1 VDRHESADGP
11 DHPQRTSN
19 PPKDRRQGIVQLVL
33 ILLFIG
39 GAFILYRYLA
49 AFETP
54 PEPEAP
60 DLDPAILVRTQMV
73 APQTYALR
81 FSATGTVQVRALADL
96 VPQVSGRV
104 VDIDERAFPGGVFTS
119 ETILFR
125 IEEDDYRNEVDL
137 ALAEVAGA
145 RTRLSLQQ
153 AASEAAAEEWRE
165 LNPDRPVPSLVAQTP
180 QLEEAKAALQAA
192 QAGLRMARLNLAR
205 TRYRLPFEGRVMN
218 LQLENGQYVVAG
230 QSYGQVYRLASLEV
244 HVPLPERHLRWLLE
258 AEEPQIS
265 VSGDSVTRNRNYPA
279 SVKRVSASLDPQ
291 TRFALVVLELRE
303 AEPDLVPDVFVNVR
317 FVGPERRDVW
327 LLPLEALQ
335 IDNLIWVVDADD
347 TLRSIEPRIIQI
359 TQTHAI
365 AHSDGR
371 TIRVVHGN
379 LAEAT
384 EGTPVQWEDEGGR
397 GEHPKTVSG

>member
-1 VDRHESADGP
+1 MNRQPEGP
-11 DHPQRTSN
+11 DHPRRTSN
-19 PPKDRRQGIVQLVL
+19 PPKDRRQGIIQLVL

-39 GAFILYRYLA
+39 GAFVLYSYLA

-60 DLDPAILVRTQMV
+60 DRDLAILVRTQVV
-73 APQTYALR
+73 APQAHALR

-119 ETILFR
+119 ETTLFR

-137 ALAEVAGA
+137 ALAELAGA

-165 LNPDRPVPSLVAQTP
+165 LNPDRPVPALVAETP
-180 QLEEAKAALQAA
+180 QLEEAKAALEAA
-192 QAGLRMARLNLAR
+192 RAGLRMARLNLAR
-205 TRYRLPFEGRVMN
+205 TRYRLPFEGRILN
-218 LQLENGQYVVAG
+218 LQLEQGQYVVAG
-230 QSYGQVYRLASLEV
+230 QSYGQAYRLASLEV
-244 HVPLPERHLRWLLE
+244 HVPLPQRQLQWLLE
-258 AEEPQIS
+258 AEDPQIS
-265 VSGDSVTRNRNYPA
+265 VSSDSATGNRTYPA
-279 SVKRVSASLDPQ
+279 SVKRVAASLDTQ

-303 AEPDLVPDVFVNVR
+303 AQSDLVPDVFVNVR

-327 LLPLEALQ
+327 LLPLEALR

-347 TLRSIEPRIIQI
+347 TLRSIQPRIIQI
-359 TQTHAI
+359 TQRHAV
-365 AHSDGR
+365 AHSDGT
-371 TIRVVHGN
+371 TIRVVRGN

-384 EGTPVQWEDEGGR
+384 EGAPVQWEDEGGR
-397 GEHPKTVSG
+397 GEHPQTAG